1 MSRRR
6 QSPEPHERDED
17 ELDDFVD
24 DEDEAYD
31 DEDDSYDEDDSDDDD
46 EDDSDEDA
54 YDDEE
59 WDEDDEEWDE
69 DDDGELRPRILPRPK
84 HAISRSLVDN
94 NALKVLYRLDRGG
107 YKAFLVGG
115 GVRDLMLG
123 RRPKDFDIS
132 TSARPNEIRRLFRNA
147 RIIGRRFRLAHIIFH
162 DGIVE
167 VATFRR
173 TPDPEDQKSRP
184 GELLITNDNAF
195 GNPRQDAFR
204 RDFTINGLFYNIA
217 DFSVIDYVGG
227 IEDLEDR
234 IIRVIGD
241 PEVRFREDPVRMMRA
256 CEFAGRLDFDI
267 ETETQEGI
275 YACREELRKAAP
287 ARLTEEVLQLLKSGH
302 CSASLEWMLELGLL
316 EVLLP
321 ELIAILDARE
331 HGMNTLGNILPTVD
345 ALIQDGREIPDSVL
359 LAAILLPS
367 ILLRRYEKETSS
379 GRFLPADKFRR
390 VAQKVLDPFLQRFSV
405 PNMKRA
411 QLVQALDGFHRM
423 CDGGWTPSRRA
434 KVARKSYF
442 PFALQI
448 FEILVRA
455 TEEGFDEL
463 KAWEA
468 AGASQKRQ
476 RSEDAE
482 SGRGGGGR
490 GDGSGRRPRRRR
502 RHRRS

>member
-1 MSRRR
+1 MSRRK
-6 QSPEPHERDED
+6 SPEPHDHESRHEDDLDEH
-17 ELDDFVD
+17 LVD
-24 DEDEAYD
+24 DEPYD
-31 DEDDSYDEDDSDDDD
+31 DEPYDDEADDEPYDDEADDEPYDDEADDD
-46 EDDSDEDA
+46 EWD
-54 YDDEE
+54 DDE
-59 WDEDDEEWDE
+59 W
-69 DDDGELRPRILPRPK
+69 DDDGEIRPRILPRSK
-84 HAISRSLVDN
+84 HSISRSLVEN
-94 NALKVLYRLDRGG
+94 NALKVLYRLERAN
-107 YKAFLVGG
+107 YKAYLVGG

-123 RRPKDFDIS
+123 RTPKDFDIS

-204 RDFTINGLFYNIA
+204 RDFTINALFYNIA

-267 ETETQEGI
+267 EVDTQEGI

-302 CSASLEWMLELGLL
+302 CSASFEWMLELGLL

-321 ELIAILDARE
+321 ELMAILDARE
-331 HGMNTLGNILPTVD
+331 HGMDGFGSILPTVD
-345 ALIQDGREIPDSVL
+345 ALIQDGRELSDPVL
-359 LAAILLPS
+359 LAAIMLPS
-367 ILLRRYEKETSS
+367 ILLRRFQKEKSS
-379 GRFLPADKFRR
+379 GRYLPADKFRR
-390 VAQKVLDPFLQRFSV
+390 LVEKTIEPFLERFSV

-423 CDGGWTPSRRA
+423 CDGGWTPGRRA

-442 PFALQI
+442 PLAVQI
-448 FEILVRA
+448 FEILVRS
-455 TEEGFDEL
+455 TGEGLDEL

-468 AGASQKRQ
+468 ADASQAR
-476 RSEDAE
+476 RRPETTE
-482 SGRGGGGR
+482 SGRGGDAR
-490 GDGSGRRPRRRR
+490 GESGRRPRRRR